1 LKAVILAGGLGTRLS
16 EETERIPKPM
26 VEIGGKPIIWHIMKI
41 YSHYG
46 IQDFVICLGYKGYLI
61 KEYFHN
67 YFLHNCDVTFD
78 VRTRGVEIH
87 HNQTEQWRVTLV
99 DTGVESL
106 TGGRLKRIARYVEEG
121 TFCMTYGDGLGDVN
135 IRALIDWHKQQ
146 GRIATVTAVSP
157 PGRFGVLDIR
167 DNAVQQIREKPAQTQ
182 AFINGGFF
190 VLEPQ
195 ALSYIAGDMVLW
207 EAEPMERLASENQ
220 LTAYKHS
227 GFWQPMDTLRE
238 KRLLEDLW
246 SSGSAPW
253 KVWG

>member
-16 EETERIPKPM
+16 EETDRIPKPM

-99 DTGVESL
+99 DTGIESL
-106 TGGRLKRIARYVEEG
+106 TGGRLKRVARYVDDG
-121 TFCMTYGDGLGDVN
+121 TFCMTYGDGVGD
-135 IRALIDWHKQQ
+135 IDIPALIECHRQH

-157 PGRFGVLDIR
+157 PGRFGVLEIGGD
-167 DNAVQQIREKPAQTQ
+167 AVQQIREKPAQTGT
-182 AFINGGFF
+182 FINGGFF

-195 ALSYIAGDMVLW
+195 ALSYIADDTVIW
-207 EAEPMERLASENQ
+207 EAEPMQRLASENQ
-220 LTAYKHS
+220 LTAYAHT

-246 SSGSAPW
+246 NSGRAPW
-253 KVWG
+253 KVWA

>member
-1 LKAVILAGGLGTRLS
+1 MKAVILAGGLGTRLS

-26 VEIGGKPIIWHIMKI
+26 VEIGGKPIIWHIMKM

-46 IQDFVICLGYKGYLI
+46 VQDFIICLGYKGYLI

-87 HNQTEQWRVTLV
+87 QNQTEPWRVTLV
-99 DTGVESL
+99 DTGLESL
-106 TGGRLKRIARYVEEG
+106 TGGRLKRIARYLENG
-121 TFCMTYGDGLGDVN
+121 PFCMTYGDGLSDVN
-135 IRALIDWHKQQ
+135 IRTLIDTHKQQ

-167 DNAVQQIREKPAQTQ
+167 HNAVHQIREKPEQTDT
-182 AFINGGFF
+182 FINGGFF
-190 VLEPQ
+190 VLEPA
-195 ALSYIAGDMVLW
+195 ALSYIAGDHVLW
-207 EAEPMERLASENQ
+207 EAEPMERLTAENQ
-220 LTAYKHS
+220 LTAYQHC
-227 GFWQPMDTLRE
+227 GFWQCMDTLRE

-246 SSGSAPW
+246 NSGNAPW
-253 KVWG
+253 KVWQ